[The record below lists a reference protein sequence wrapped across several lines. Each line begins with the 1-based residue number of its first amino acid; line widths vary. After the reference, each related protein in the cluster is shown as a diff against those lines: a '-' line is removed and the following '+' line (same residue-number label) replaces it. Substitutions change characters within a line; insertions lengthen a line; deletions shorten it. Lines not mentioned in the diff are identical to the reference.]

1 MKNNFRKILLFL
13 FILFFTN
20 NLSAEVVKKIV
31 VKGNERISDE
41 TVVVYGDIEVN
52 KNYTQEDID
61 IVLKKLYETK
71 FFSKVSINFSL
82 GVLNINVEE
91 NPIIDKILVKGEP
104 AQKYIEGTLNLL
116 SLKEKSSFLKSEVK
130 KDIETIKNFYR
141 SLGY

>member
-82 GVLNINVEE
+82 GVLNTPSSLTIVHLMLS
-91 NPIIDKILVKGEP
+91 ILH
-104 AQKYIEGTLNLL
+104 
-116 SLKEKSSFLKSEVK
+116 SFTK
-130 KDIETIKNFYR
+130 K
-141 SLGY
+141 L